1 MVSEVKKDIDN
12 VQDYG
17 INVNFTSMF
26 DNYVRAEAK
35 LPGNVHED
43 TDSKGALG
51 SSQFQSQILDNREKQ
66 ENPVTSDPGLTVLA
80 KHLDGSKHIIK
91 FEVPDRVDFGDKII
105 VHWSHTG
112 TPHENDWVAMYAEG
126 KSGSDYYSYQW
137 VTPGPDR
144 VPFAFDTPYSAA
156 NNFYFCYYSNKSYVL
171 CAESSVV
178 KIGPK
183 YSIDFASCNENKNNP
198 TNLFTVGLKIKQE
211 GGKSQPNLWIALYP
225 ENERNLKQYVSY
237 QYCAADKDIKI
248 EVPKSGSWAFK
259 LFPFKSYEPILSV
272 AYFIPGEDEVTL
284 SVVGSHFVIAYNVKT
299 LSSAQKPW
307 IGIYEASEERPS
319 QWKRYKYVDNAKGAM
334 TIDANVPPGR
344 YEARLLDIKATQVFA
359 KSQTIA
365 IES

>member
-1 MVSEVKKDIDN
+1 MSTSHLCSTTTCAPKRNSLAMCTKTP
-12 VQDYG
+12 YG
-17 INVNFTSMF
+17 SS
-26 DNYVRAEAK
+26 
-35 LPGNVHED
+35 LPALSHQK
-43 TDSKGALG
+43 DSKGALG

-126 KSGSDYYSYQW
+126 KSGSGMTLLLLLVSLTKDYYSYQW

-156 NNFYFCYYSNKSYVL
+156 NNFYFCYYSNKSDLIEVRISFSLSRSYVL

-211 GGKSQPNLWIALYP
+211 GASSDIPLEFSPSHLQAAS
-225 ENERNLKQYVSY
+225 RNLTCGSRSTLRT
-237 QYCAADKDIKI
+237 
-248 EVPKSGSWAFK
+248 SG
-259 LFPFKSYEPILSV
+259 
-272 AYFIPGEDEVTL
+272 T
-284 SVVGSHFVIAYNVKT
+284 
-299 LSSAQKPW
+299 
-307 IGIYEASEERPS
+307 
-319 QWKRYKYVDNAKGAM
+319 
-334 TIDANVPPGR
+334 
-344 YEARLLDIKATQVFA
+344 
-359 KSQTIA
+359 
-365 IES
+365 